1 MRTRF
6 PLLLIV
12 AIGALGL
19 RLAAAPAA
27 SGVPAAR
34 VDALVPALM
43 AKHQVP
49 GVAIVA
55 LAGRQIA
62 WERYYGVRT
71 AGQPA
76 PVDAATRFEAASM
89 TKPLAAHVALKLV
102 EAGRLDL
109 DRPLRAYLDKPYLA
123 DEPRHLTITA
133 RMVLN
138 HTTGLPNWRA
148 GGWLK
153 GGPVPVAFE
162 PGTKFGYSG
171 EGFTYLQHVL
181 EKITG
186 EPFERTVERTL
197 FAPLGMA
204 QSSLVW
210 NDNVARSAAAGHNA
224 EGKVPASREHFL
236 RANSAYS
243 LYCAPR
249 DYARFLLELMKSDRS
264 AAHSLSAATL
274 TLMLTRATRIEGTP
288 PPPRQGGPAPG
299 PAFYG
304 LGWAI
309 EEAADGDRI
318 RHGGSN
324 GTGFRCYCEW
334 YPARGTGLVI
344 MTNATG
350 GAALWRELIAQ
361 VGEP

>member
-1 MRTRF
+1 MRSHLA
-6 PLLLIV
+6 LLAFV
-12 AIGALGL
+12 AWSASGL
-19 RLAAAPAA
+19 RLATAAEP
-27 SGVPAAR
+27 VTPAAR
-34 VDALVPALM
+34 VDALVPVLM
-43 AKHQVP
+43 AKHKVP

-55 LAGRQIA
+55 IADRQIA

-76 PVDAATRFEAASM
+76 PVDAQTRFEAASM

-102 EAGRLDL
+102 EEGRLDL
-109 DRPLRAYLDKPYLA
+109 DRPLRAYLEKPYHA
-123 DEPRHLTITA
+123 DEPQHLKITA

-138 HTTGLPNWRA
+138 HTTGFPNWRA

-153 GGPVPVAFE
+153 GGPVPVASE
-162 PGTKFGYSG
+162 PGTKFSYSG
-171 EGFTYLQHVL
+171 EAFTYLQHVL

-186 EPFERTVERTL
+186 EPFERTVERRVFT
-197 FAPLGMA
+197 PLGMA
-204 QSSLVW
+204 QSSLTW
-210 NDNVARSAAAGHNA
+210 TDAVAKAAAAGHNA
-224 EGKVPASREHFL
+224 EGKVPAARELFH

-249 DYARFLLELMKSDRS
+249 DYARFLVELMRTDRS
-264 AAHSLSAATL
+264 APHSLSADTIAQ
-274 TLMLTRATRIEGTP
+274 MLTRATRVDGTP
-288 PPPRQGGPAPG
+288 PPARQGGPPTG
-299 PAFYG
+299 PVYYG

-309 EEAADGDRI
+309 EESANGDRI

-344 MTNATG
+344 MTNAAG
-350 GAALWRELIAQ
+350 GAALWREVIAQ
-361 VGEP
+361 IGEP